1 MPYLEPIQN
10 NRLWWEPIPPL
21 FLFCQITHNLPPGSV
36 MALSAMIKSLCNVY
50 WLSTVYQPL
59 GATPRAHT
67 LGHGSVPVD
76 NQFWKY
82 ISSLPGM
89 RLNCA
94 PRRFFLTKENGV
106 LLCIRELRG
115 FSILLRPRQNHFK
128 TSCFPVFCL
137 WRKRLIQS
145 RCLLSSSSPSGQRLG
160 PIPWA
165 TVYSPDNKH
174 RWLIWVPYIHAI
186 PFCVLLHAYA

>member
-1 MPYLEPIQN
+1 
-10 NRLWWEPIPPL
+10 
-21 FLFCQITHNLPPGSV
+21 
-36 MALSAMIKSLCNVY
+36 
-50 WLSTVYQPL
+50 
-59 GATPRAHT
+59 
-67 LGHGSVPVD
+67 
-76 NQFWKY
+76 
-82 ISSLPGM
+82 M

-165 TVYSPDNKH
+165 TVTVPTTNTYERYGFPCLANACSVSLIYVPTPYSAHFTMPNLYHFIFRSYILPCKVYSH
-174 RWLIWVPYIHAI
+174 IAKLIMPKRT
-186 PFCVLLHAYA
+186 